1 VCLEKVSVMK
11 FGPVDKKPYYSD
23 RCISIKNR
31 IDYAIMMKINRKYR
45 GMKDDIFEVIE
56 TA

>member
-11 FGPVDKKPYYSD
+11 FGPVDKKRYYAD

-31 IDYAIMMKINRKYR
+31 IDYGIMMKINRKYR

>member
-1 VCLEKVSVMK
+1 MK
-11 FGPVDKKPYYSD
+11 FGPVDKKRYYAD

-31 IDYAIMMKINRKYR
+31 IDYGIMMKINRKYR
-45 GMKDDIFEVIE
+45 GMNDEIFDVIE